1 MGSVRKGRDVN
12 AALCKKGFQREVDGD
27 HVCYEFPGSDV
38 RTKISHGM
46 LGQDIGRE
54 LLGKM
59 ARQVHLDFS
68 QFLALVDCSLSKS
81 GYKTILVKQEL
92 VSE

>member
-27 HVCYEFPGSDV
+27 HVCYEFPDSDV

-68 QFLALVDCSLSKS
+68 QFLNFVDCSLDKS
-81 GYKTILVKQEL
+81 DYRAILAKQKL
-92 VSE
+92 ISE